1 MNSIGKPLRLASV
14 CVLAAACPPLLHAED
29 GAGVPPEP
37 SVSMEKLEDGD
48 ASARNQTDAPAQMMT
63 DGTASS
69 ESDSDAVA
77 QKDETHIQAARRR
90 ASTLKDESLG
100 NFWDWL
106 FGDEEQAK
114 VKPKPPKDRFRFL
127 TRGERANDALEAEN
141 IEQETISPFSMDE
154 TPLDAKKVEN
164 LERPVENSKA
174 ARTSDASARTNS
186 EAGDEARKSAGDP
199 PPQERK
205 KNPPFYEELILFDGD
220 EEVAASLVFNS
231 APLLDVIPAF
241 ADILDFDFT
250 VDPDIKAL
258 VSLNLNSKMTRREL
272 WNALAVLIESAGAGV
287 AVENN
292 LVRIAPMNKF
302 SQRSKLAMTPGAGAE
317 ICFYPL
323 KFALAKE
330 VVAQI
335 RPFLGS
341 AATCVEVTRPNAVLI
356 CDTRDNI
363 AKIQELLKLL
373 DDNGKSRWPRAVLP
387 CRNILPSKIADE
399 LRTILP
405 VLGFVVLQIQDRAEQ
420 PGSIRVTAV
429 DRLHLLVASAA
440 TEEAI
445 QEIRNWVDILDSSYS
460 LDHEG
465 IFVYKVMHGSA
476 DQLLKALAVVY
487 NVQGTSF
494 TIDSETGNERT
505 ESVNTQN
512 QTQNRQNRPRQQNQA
527 EQRQGSTI
535 SNTVNTTTD
544 LKSSIFENPVRVFAD
559 GALNRLV
566 IRTTPRTY
574 ASMKALL
581 DRLDV
586 VPAQV
591 LLQVVV
597 VEVSLT
603 DSTQFGVEF
612 SAKTKWG
619 GNTVR
624 TGSNFSNL
632 NPNTS
637 SSSSSSGDDSS
648 GGGSSSTTTDT
659 GYSFLISDPKD
670 PDTTFGYIRALAGN
684 EFFKVISS
692 PQILVSSHKEAT
704 INVGQETPYTGS
716 SVTSVSATDN
726 LLSTVQYKDS
736 GTKLV
741 ITPQVTSTDLIS
753 LDVNQTI
760 STVNM
765 TSVSN
770 TVSAPVLTTRE
781 VETNMTIHNG
791 QTMVI
796 GGLIEETKQD
806 AVESLPFLIDI
817 PLIRRLFGSTDA
829 SIQRREILVLITG
842 HIIDENSRVDA
853 MLTRYNDAID
863 ALNEFDESSKPDM
876 GNASRLRKFERG
888 NL

>member
-1 MNSIGKPLRLASV
+1 MG
-14 CVLAAACPPLLHAED
+14 ED
-29 GAGVPPEP
+29 AVPEQSDEP
-37 SVSMEKLEDGD
+37 S
-48 ASARNQTDAPAQMMT
+48 P
-63 DGTASS
+63 SS
-69 ESDSDAVA
+69 EVSSAEPESDEIAAESSDGENESRI
-77 QKDETHIQAARRR
+77 DAARRR
-90 ASTLKDESLG
+90 ASTLRDESLG
-100 NFWDWL
+100 SFWDWV
-106 FGDEEQAK
+106 FGEEE
-114 VKPKPPKDRFRFL
+114 KPDPKPVPPKDRFRFL
-127 TRGERANDALEAEN
+127 TRGDRAKDALQMENIDEETVDSLQMEDDGLNESALKDLEAPVGQSPAKEAEAA
-141 IEQETISPFSMDE
+141 
-154 TPLDAKKVEN
+154 AK
-164 LERPVENSKA
+164 A
-174 ARTSDASARTNS
+174 GSDASKASS
-186 EAGDEARKSAGDP
+186 E
-199 PPQERK
+199 PQKK
-205 KNPPFYEELILFDGD
+205 KNPPFYEELILLDGD
-220 EEVAASLVFNS
+220 EEISASLVFNS

-241 ADILDFDFT
+241 ADILEFNFT

-272 WNALAVLIESAGAGV
+272 WSALATLIESAGAGV
-287 AVENN
+287 AVEGD

-302 SQRSKLAMTPGAGAE
+302 SQRSKLATTPGSGAE

-323 KFALAKE
+323 RFAQARE
-330 VVAQI
+330 VVSQI

-363 AKIQELLKLL
+363 AKVQDLLKLL

-387 CRNILPSKIADE
+387 CRNVLPSKIADE

-405 VLGFVVLQIQDRAEQ
+405 VLGFVVLQIQDRVEQ
-420 PGSIRVTAV
+420 PGSIRVSAV

-445 QEIRNWVDILDSSYS
+445 QEIRNWVEILDSTHS
-460 LDHEG
+460 LDHESL
-465 IFVYKVMHGSA
+465 FVYKVMHGSA

-512 QTQNRQNRPRQQNQA
+512 NSRNQQNRQGAPNQA

-619 GNTVR
+619 GQNVR
-624 TGSNFSNL
+624 TGTNFSNL

-637 SSSSSSGDDSS
+637 SGDDSSSSS
-648 GGGSSSTTTDT
+648 SSSSTDT
-659 GYSFLISDPKD
+659 GYSFLVSDPKD

-760 STVNM
+760 STVQM
-765 TSVSN
+765 TVVSN
-770 TVSAPVLTTRE
+770 TVSAPTLTTRE

-796 GGLIEETKQD
+796 GGLIEETKVD
-806 AVESLPFLIDI
+806 TVESLPFLIDI

-829 SIQRREILVLITG
+829 SVERREILVLITG
-842 HIIDENSRVDA
+842 RIINENSKVDE
-853 MLTRYNDAID
+853 MLQRYNDAID

>member
-1 MNSIGKPLRLASV
+1 MNSFGKHLRLASV

-29 GAGVPPEP
+29 GADILPEQSAILDEQEAVDATAQNP
-37 SVSMEKLEDGD
+37 AD
-48 ASARNQTDAPAQMMT
+48 ASAR
-63 DGTASS
+63 TATAENIPS
-69 ESDSDAVA
+69 ESASKPSV
-77 QKDETHIQAARRR
+77 QKEESRIQAARRR
-90 ASTLKDESLG
+90 ASTLRDDSLG
-100 NFWDWL
+100 SFWDWL
-106 FGDEEQAK
+106 FGKEKEEEP
-114 VKPKPPKDRFRFL
+114 VDPTPPKDRFRFL
-127 TRGERANDALEAEN
+127 TRGERLNDALEAEN
-141 IEQETISPFSMDE
+141 IEQETVDPLFMDD
-154 TPLDAKKVEN
+154 TPLDAMKVEN
-164 LERPVENSKA
+164 LAHPVKKA
-174 ARTSDASARTNS
+174 EIAQAEAEGGAQKPAAGEASS
-186 EAGDEARKSAGDP
+186 
-199 PPQERK
+199 QEQK
-205 KNPPFYEELILFDGD
+205 KNAPFYEELILLDGD
-220 EEVAASLVFNS
+220 EEVTASLVFNS
-231 APLLDVIPAF
+231 APLLDVVPAF

-250 VDPDIKAL
+250 VDPDIKSL
-258 VSLNLNSKMTRREL
+258 VTLNMNSKLTRREL
-272 WNALAVLIESAGAGV
+272 WNALAVLIESSGAGV
-287 AVENN
+287 AVENG

-302 SQRSKLAMTPGAGAE
+302 SQRSKLSMTPGAGAE
-317 ICFYPL
+317 VCFYPL

-330 VVAQI
+330 VVTQI

-373 DDNGKSRWPRAVLP
+373 DDNGKSRWPRAVFS
-387 CRNILPSKIADE
+387 CRNVLPSKIAEE
-399 LRTILP
+399 LRSVLP
-405 VLGFVVLQIQDRAEQ
+405 VLGFVVLQIQDRTEE

-429 DRLHLLVASAA
+429 DRLNLLVASAA

-445 QEIRNWVDILDSSYS
+445 QEIRNWVEILDSAYS
-460 LDHEG
+460 LDHEAV
-465 IFVYKVMHGSA
+465 FVYKVMHGSA

-512 QTQNRQNRPRQQNQA
+512 QSQNRQSQGQQTQA
-527 EQRQGSTI
+527 AQREGSTI
-535 SNTVNTTTD
+535 SSTVNTTTD
-544 LKSSIFENPVRVFAD
+544 LKSSIFENTVRVFAD

-603 DSTQFGVEF
+603 DSTAFGVEF

-619 GNTVR
+619 GNSVR
-624 TGSNFSNL
+624 TGTNYSSL
-632 NPNTS
+632 NPTTPTDES
-637 SSSSSSGDDSS
+637 T
-648 GGGSSSTTTDT
+648 TTTDT
-659 GYSFLISDPKD
+659 GYTFLLQNPND

-684 EFFKVISS
+684 EFFKVISA
-692 PQILVSSHKEAT
+692 PQILVSSHQEAT

-716 SVTSVSATDN
+716 SVTSVSATDS

-736 GTKLV
+736 GTTLV
-741 ITPQVTSTDLIS
+741 VTPQVTSTDLIS
-753 LDVNQTI
+753 LDVSQTI
-760 STVNM
+760 STVSM
-765 TSVSN
+765 TTVSS
-770 TVSAPVLTTRE
+770 TVSAPQLTTRE

-796 GGLIEETKQD
+796 GGLIEETKTD
-806 AVESLPFLIDI
+806 SVESLPFLIDI
-817 PLIRRLFGSTDA
+817 PLIRRLFGTTDA
-829 SIQRREILVLITG
+829 SIERREILVLITG
-842 HIIDENSRVDA
+842 HIINENSRVDA
-853 MLTRYNDAID
+853 MLTRYNEAID
-863 ALNEFDESSKPDM
+863 ALNEFDESSKADM